1 MINYIGLSIDV
12 EAQAGYVTYRHV
24 PDGERARSK
33 RISENVIADFSENG
47 ELLGVEFLG
56 LDEAAISEAREFAI
70 EHELVFPRDLSGVTS
85 GTS

>member
-1 MINYIGLSIDV
+1 
-12 EAQAGYVTYRHV
+12 
-24 PDGERARSK
+24 
-33 RISENVIADFSENG
+33 
-47 ELLGVEFLG
+47 LLGVEFLG